1 MQEFVLA
8 LIGALFP
15 WLTMWVILK
24 YFHYQARRDAER
36 EGRLLQTN
44 DDLTAQIIAFKNPWA
59 AQVFAQT
66 QSLRGVP
73 STDKDTE
80 QMQRDLEGHL
90 VGLDEADLA

>member
-8 LIGALFP
+8 LISALFP

-24 YFHYQARRDAER
+24 YFHFQARRDAER

-44 DDLTAQIIAFKNPWA
+44 DDLTAQIVAFKNPWA

-66 QSLRGVP
+66 QSLRDRP
-73 STDKDTE
+73 PDKDDE
-80 QMQRDLEGHL
+80 QMQRDLESQTIGI
-90 VGLDEADLA
+90 GEEDLI